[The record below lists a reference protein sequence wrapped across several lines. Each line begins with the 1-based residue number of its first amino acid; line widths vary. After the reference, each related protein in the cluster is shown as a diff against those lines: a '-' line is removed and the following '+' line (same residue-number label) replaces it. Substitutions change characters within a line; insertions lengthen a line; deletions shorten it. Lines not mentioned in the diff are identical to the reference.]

1 MFQVLLHLARG
12 LKGQFALVSL
22 FAFLS
27 TGADHMQP
35 LVDRL
40 AINAI
45 VGGGAKPREQ
55 TIESLLTSVG
65 LLFLLS
71 PDFSQN

>member
-1 MFQVLLHLARG
+1 
-12 LKGQFALVSL
+12 
-22 FAFLS
+22 
-27 TGADHMQP
+27 MQP

>member
-12 LKGQFALVSL
+12 LKGQFALVS
-22 FAFLS
+22 
-27 TGADHMQP
+27 